1 VDPDRHRDRTGSA
14 LPHRPKFVTA
24 EVLIRHSVASLVD
37 CGRRSVLRREGLAD
51 PYQSHEHDGNT
62 TAVPS
67 RALSALWNSSAV
79 SDSLRW
85 LQSAQDQTRLPR
97 QLPPRLTG
105 TWCSVSKGPS
115 PPPQYQHDRPGS
127 RRSTRSSGS
136 GWSVSF
142 ARAPL
147 QDSA

>member
-1 VDPDRHRDRTGSA
+1 VDPDRHRHRTGSA
-14 LPHRPKFVTA
+14 LPHWPGFVTA
-24 EVLIRHSVASLVD
+24 EVLIGNSIAPLVD

-51 PYQSHEHDGNT
+51 PYLSHEQDGNT

-67 RALSALWNSSAV
+67 RASSASGNYSAV

-85 LQSAQDQTRLPR
+85 LQSAQDQTTLPR

-105 TWCSVSKGPS
+105 TWCSVLKGPS

-127 RRSTRSSGS
+127 RRSTRSNGS